1 MIIKKIYLLTFLALI
16 IVYLSRWF
24 SCTNFRPEYHLS
36 FSYLKL
42 ESDNLIHND
51 INVPFILIR
60 AYHNKMTLF
69 LTSLYTSYLLFWDIK
84 FLSHLLLFSGLLG
97 IISGFVYGYEIIVRN
112 LWVKV
117 LVLTMLVF
125 PLIEFIVN
133 PGIYFPI
140 KISIYSLP
148 YVLFSIFGNI
158 KLIERYNGYK
168 IYLILIV
175 VLFISVWWQMY
186 LPNDF
191 RNFCG

>member
-1 MIIKKIYLLTFLALI
+1 MIIKKLYLFTFLALI

-24 SCTNFRPEYHLS
+24 SCTNFKPEYHLS
-36 FSYLKL
+36 LNYLKL

-60 AYHNKMTLF
+60 AYHNKITLF

-97 IISGFVYGYEIIVRN
+97 IMSGFAYGYENIFRN

-125 PLIEFIVN
+125 PLMEFIVN
-133 PGIYFPI
+133 PAIYFPL
-140 KISIYSLP
+140 KISLYSLP

-158 KLIERYNGYK
+158 KLIERYKGYK
-168 IYLILIV
+168 IYFILIV
-175 VLFISVWWQMY
+175 VLFISVWWNIY
-186 LPNDF
+186 SPFNYKI
-191 RNFCG
+191 FC